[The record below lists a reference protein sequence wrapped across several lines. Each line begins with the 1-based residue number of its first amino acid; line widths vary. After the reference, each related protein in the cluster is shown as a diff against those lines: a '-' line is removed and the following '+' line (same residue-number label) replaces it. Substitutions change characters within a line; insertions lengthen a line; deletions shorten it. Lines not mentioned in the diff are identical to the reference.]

1 MRIQNSLKILF
12 VSFISFLLM
21 SCEVVRKESP
31 LWHWTSSDEEKIKY
45 FEEICAAYGFSY
57 GTPAMAQCVT
67 LEKRSSSSA
76 AADRFAA
83 GMQNMQN
90 NMNNRFNNSTITT
103 TNCRN
108 WGSGINCTS
117 Y

>member
-1 MRIQNSLKILF
+1 MKHIKIRK
-12 VSFISFLLM
+12 FLLFFLVTPLLV
-21 SCEVVRKESP
+21 SCGEEGA
-31 LWHWTSSDEEKIKY
+31 LWHMVTSDSDKTQY
-45 FEEICAAYGFSY
+45 FENICEAYGYKY

-76 AADRFAA
+76 AADKFAR

-90 NMNNRFNNSTITT
+90 NMNNRFNDAPVT
-103 TNCRN
+103 TNCQR

>member
-1 MRIQNSLKILF
+1 MKIKNILRYLLIG
-12 VSFISFLLM
+12 VLMSTLM
-21 SCEVVRKESP
+21 SCEIVRKESP
-31 LWHWTSSDEEKIKY
+31 IWHWTSSDDEKTEY
-45 FEEICAAYGFSY
+45 FEEICEAYGY
-57 GTPAMAQCVT
+57 KYNTPAMAQCVT

-76 AADRFAA
+76 AADKFAR

-90 NMNNRFNNSTITT
+90 NMNNRFNDAPVT
-103 TNCRN
+103 TNCQR

>member
-1 MRIQNSLKILF
+1 MSIKNIIKTFTIG
-12 VSFISFLLM
+12 FLAVALM

-31 LWHWTSSDEEKIKY
+31 IWHWTSSDEEKTEY
-45 FEEICAAYGFSY
+45 FEDICSAYGYKY

-76 AADRFAA
+76 AADKFAR

-90 NMNNRFNNSTITT
+90 NMNNRFNDAPVT
-103 TNCRN
+103 TNCQR